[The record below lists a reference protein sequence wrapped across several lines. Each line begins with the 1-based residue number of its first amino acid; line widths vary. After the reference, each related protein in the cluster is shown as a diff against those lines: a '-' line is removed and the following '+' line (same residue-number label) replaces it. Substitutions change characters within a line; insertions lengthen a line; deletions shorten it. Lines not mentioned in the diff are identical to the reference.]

1 MFPYADIQRSSG
13 QKGYFT
19 YSNLIAAPHYFSNVS
34 ESTNTT
40 VTRREVAAFLAQTAH
55 EGQVAGQRLQKCSSM
70 RICLQRKW
78 LAKTWGN
85 FTLYTVYRM
94 FQHVS
99 LLFLDCFWCFR
110 RTILWKRTHSIVLE
124 LQLRTSITG
133 HKMVLVNK
141 PMAVSNDGVIGFV
154 TALWFWSTSQYEKPS
169 AHAITESYL
178 TSYEATGIIP
188 IATGG
193 RKPGFGLVTNIINGG
208 MECGNGV
215 DVAP

>member
-1 MFPYADIQRSSG
+1 
-13 QKGYFT
+13 
-19 YSNLIAAPHYFSNVS
+19 
-34 ESTNTT
+34 
-40 VTRREVAAFLAQTAH
+40 
-55 EGQVAGQRLQKCSSM
+55 
-70 RICLQRKW
+70 
-78 LAKTWGN
+78 
-85 FTLYTVYRM
+85 
-94 FQHVS
+94 
-99 LLFLDCFWCFR
+99 
-110 RTILWKRTHSIVLE
+110 
-124 LQLRTSITG
+124 
-133 HKMVLVNK
+133 MVLVNK